1 MDDAYSLA
9 KSILQAPAG
18 GFESLSLYGG
28 TLCGEG
34 TREDSCARFHLENE
48 SGTGDIAVY
57 RAFPGIDLIYN
68 DMHMLCCNKNQAPMP
83 HVMEI
88 NYCAQGRCECLFSGQ
103 RYCYM
108 GAGDLSFCSLH
119 DRPHLSEFPTA
130 YYRGITVTVDFSA
143 VTKEMQ
149 SVLRLLNIDLDRI
162 ERLSRRRDFTLMR
175 ADQAVEHVFS
185 ELYRVPEAVRHGYIR
200 VKVLE
205 LLLIL
210 TGLEPGESAAGPA
223 LFTASQ
229 IGTIKQ
235 IHDLLISSVSERMT
249 IDELAARFGMSPTL
263 MKKCFRAVYGDSIYS
278 YVKRYRL
285 SLAERMLRE
294 SSLSVTEI
302 ASRIGYLNPN
312 KFTSAFGAE
321 YGMPPTAYRKKV

>member
-9 KSILQAPAG
+9 KSVLQAPSG
-18 GFESLSLYGG
+18 GFKSLSLYGG
-28 TLCGEG
+28 TLCGQGAQEEPC
-34 TREDSCARFHLENE
+34 RRFHLENE
-48 SGTGDIAVY
+48 SGTGNIAMYGV
-57 RAFPGIDLIYN
+57 FPGVDLIYN
-68 DMHMLCCNKNQAPMP
+68 DMHMLCCNKNQSPMP
-83 HVMEI
+83 RVMEI
-88 NYCAQGRCECLFSGQ
+88 NYCAQGRCECLFAGQ

-108 GAGDLSFCSLH
+108 GSGDLSFCSLH

-130 YYRGITVTVDFSA
+130 YYRGITVTLDFSA
-143 VTKEMQ
+143 VTEEMQ
-149 SVLRLLNIDLDRI
+149 SVLRLLNINLDGI
-162 ERLSRRRDFTLMR
+162 ERLSRQRDFTVMR
-175 ADQAVEHVFS
+175 ADPAIEHIFS

-210 TGLEPGESAAGPA
+210 TGLGPEENAAEPA
-223 LFTASQ
+223 LFTAAQ
-229 IGTIKQ
+229 IRTVKQ
-235 IHDLLISSVSERMT
+235 VHDLLISSTGRRT
-249 IDELAARFGMSPTL
+249 IDELAAMFGMSPTV

-294 SSLSVTEI
+294 SSLSVGEI

-321 YGMPPTAYRKKV
+321 YGMPPTEYRKKV